1 MATVTLIFL
10 VFIGGMVMNA
20 FGTAIYINEEIK
32 PALEEV
38 KIPEDTTLRE
48 LLKVK
53 K

>member
-1 MATVTLIFL
+1 MAIITLAFL
-10 VFIGGMVMNA
+10 IFIGGTLMNIL
-20 FGTAIYINEEIK
+20 GTAIYINEEIK

-38 KIPEDTTLRE
+38 EIPEDTTLQE